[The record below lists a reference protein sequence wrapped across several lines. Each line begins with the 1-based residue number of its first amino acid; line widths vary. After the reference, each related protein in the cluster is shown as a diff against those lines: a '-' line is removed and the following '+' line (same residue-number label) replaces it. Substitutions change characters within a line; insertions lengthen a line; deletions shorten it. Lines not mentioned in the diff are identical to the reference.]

1 MNMSRGIHPM
11 LTSNQL
17 HILGVWHLA
26 SAQDQAIGSEWYLA
40 AFRFSKKLAERYSL
54 PVSVTAGVVAALS
67 PRNKWKRNCVDA
79 ENLIAAFN
87 VAGAEGA
94 ANVKV
99 CTFHGNKRKA
109 IQILSGWRTV
119 FHVDD
124 VAAVLSGP
132 KLKEFYHCIMQ
143 RPDICIDGHAYSI
156 WFGDR
161 VTLANVP
168 SIGKKLR
175 EEIKSDY
182 KKVAEHLEVFPST
195 LQAVTWCAWRRLHE
209 V

>member
-40 AFRFSKKLAERYSL
+40 AFRFSKKLAERHGL
-54 PVSVTAGVVAALS
+54 PVSVTAGVIAALS
-67 PRNKWKRNCVDA
+67 PRNKWERNCVDA
-79 ENLIAAFN
+79 ENLIAAFSA
-87 VAGAEGA
+87 AGAEGA

-143 RPDICIDGHAYSI
+143 RPDICIDGHAYSV
-156 WFGDR
+156 WFGEKIAGR
-161 VTLANVP
+161 NKIRLQKSCRTFRGVSFYLAGGNMV
-168 SIGKKLR
+168 
-175 EEIKSDY
+175 
-182 KKVAEHLEVFPST
+182 
-195 LQAVTWCAWRRLHE
+195 RLASFA
-209 V
+209 